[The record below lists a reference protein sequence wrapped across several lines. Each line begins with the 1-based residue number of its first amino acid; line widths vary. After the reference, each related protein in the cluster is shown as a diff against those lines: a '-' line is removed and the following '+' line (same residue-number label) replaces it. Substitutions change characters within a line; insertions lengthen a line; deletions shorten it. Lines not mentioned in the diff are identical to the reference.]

1 MSACRPKTRV
11 APKSCVEYRQH
22 GTSEV
27 GMQGSPPGDNTSI
40 ALHRRKG
47 PGRGIETDDLAQ
59 LIADAGLVAA
69 RHGLAGK
76 RERERESEREWW

>member
-1 MSACRPKTRV
+1 
-11 APKSCVEYRQH
+11 
-22 GTSEV
+22 
-27 GMQGSPPGDNTSI
+27 MQGSPPGDNTSI

-76 RERERESEREWW
+76 RERERERERERVVVKLRGAARVGELQDTCRSRIKK